1 MSRYDPVRLAV
12 VTGGLALTGALVG
25 ALAGATALAI
35 VMLLSSEVAR
45 SSELLTIAAQVGA
58 LLGAISAPLV
68 VWVILPRVPLG
79 HAFLRLTLGTIV
91 SGVLGWFAFS
101 SLDMILGPTIAAF
114 VGFIANAVALSLRYE
129 RAPALTAGSILPFE
143 TKRSILSG
151 KPSRPFR
158 P

>member
-12 VTGGLALTGALVG
+12 ITGGLALTGALVG

-91 SGVLGWFAFS
+91 SGVLGRSQRGSMMVVEVRCKKFGS
-101 SLDMILGPTIAAF
+101 SSTYPTKPAAAAPIAAASATKMSRMGKLIIF
-114 VGFIANAVALSLRYE
+114 KDE
-129 RAPALTAGSILPFE
+129 MAGWVCRIE
-143 TKRSILSG
+143 
-151 KPSRPFR
+151 
-158 P
+158 